1 VETPVPDVVGFVLPS
16 APQRYVEHD
25 DLVVAGRSV
34 EWWVDDV
41 GAVHAATAD
50 GLARGLAWAAD
61 RWGRRFVVAEVL
73 RDPSVVNQ
81 LLAEQ
86 AFD

>member
-1 VETPVPDVVGFVLPS
+1 
-16 APQRYVEHD
+16 
-25 DLVVAGRSV
+25 V